1 MNFIIFDLEATCWR
15 GAPPN
20 NVQEIIEI
28 GAIKINGYGEEAGSF
43 NRFIKPTVNQQ
54 LSTFC
59 TELTGIEQHQV
70 SSAEPFPAVLDL
82 FWEWIDL
89 ENENYTLVS
98 WGSED
103 KLLLSNDCR
112 LHDLEAGWLAPHLNL
127 KNAYRHIKRLNKPT
141 GLLKTLE
148 REGLDFD
155 GRHHRAIFDAINTS
169 KIFIKYLDEWPY

>member
-28 GAIKINGYGEEAGSF
+28 GAVKINGYGEEEGSF
-43 NRFIKPTVNQQ
+43 NRFIKPYINTQ
-54 LSTFC
+54 LSKFC

-70 SSAEPFPAVLDL
+70 SSAEHFPSVLDL

-89 ENENYTLVS
+89 DDRDYTLVS

-103 KLLLSNDCR
+103 QQLLRNDCR
-112 LHDLEAGWLAPHLNL
+112 LHHLNFEWLAPHLNL
-127 KNAYRHIKRLNKPT
+127 KNAYRTIKRLNKPT

-148 REGLDFD
+148 REGMEFD
-155 GRHHRAIFDAINTS
+155 GRHHRAIYDAVNTS
-169 KIFIKYLDEWPY
+169 KIFVKYLDEWPY

>member
-1 MNFIIFDLEATCWR
+1 MNFIIYDLEATCWR

-28 GAIKINGYGEEAGSF
+28 GAIKVNGYGEEIGSF
-43 NRFIKPTVNQQ
+43 NQFVRPSVNTQ
-54 LSTFC
+54 LSVFC

-70 SSAEPFPAVLDL
+70 ASANLFPHVIDL
-82 FWEWIDL
+82 FWEWIEIDASD
-89 ENENYTLVS
+89 YTLVS
-98 WGSED
+98 WGMED
-103 KLLLSNDCR
+103 QQLMRNDCR
-112 LHDLEAGWLAPHLNL
+112 LHNLEDDWLTPHLNL
-127 KNAYRHIKRLNKPT
+127 KNAYRSIMKLNRPT

-169 KIFIKYLDEWPY
+169 KIFVKYLDEWAY

>member
-1 MNFIIFDLEATCWR
+1 LNFIIFDLEATCWR

-54 LSTFC
+54 LSAFC

-70 SSAEPFPAVLDL
+70 SSAESFPAVLDL

-89 ENENYTLVS
+89 ENGDYTLVS

-112 LHDLEAGWLAPHLNL
+112 LHDVEAGWLAPHLNL